1 MLRPFADEDSVY
13 RLLEP
18 VQRAVSVHNIQPWY
32 FRIVADDRI
41 DICARFEDGAEF
53 TMTGNGRLPVSP
65 ALRREL
71 IISCGAAL
79 YNLRLAIRVT
89 GHDLAVWLLPGGSRS
104 LVLASVEIVTG
115 RTKRPTVTEEELYE
129 AIPRRH
135 TNRWPYDNR
144 HPVLPPILVAMQ
156 DAASREGGSLR
167 VVGRRQVRTWLRAAY
182 RADREQRDGQ
192 GCQPDLAQWTNGG
205 DSGVPAAAFGPPGTF
220 GEDHH
225 LSRHLGRRRGYA
237 PIRDFRPCTD
247 PGTEGADEAGGS
259 GGQQDRGKA
268 KTPRFER
275 RPQLMVLSTDSD
287 RPLDWLR
294 AGQSLQRALL
304 TATRYG
310 VSASFLTQ
318 PLELQDARSEQGG
331 PRQSPDSPE
340 SPESPESR
348 GSGAGAQLLK
358 FPDRNPRVPEAA
370 ENGSQPLRG
379 AGRDPGRR
387 RLPWSWPFDEYPQM
401 VLRVGYATHDAV
413 ITARRDPDILD
424 ARSGRQMQRSRPDLG
439 AA

>member
-1 MLRPFADEDSVY
+1 MLNPFATEDSVY

-18 VQRAVSVHNIQPWY
+18 VQRALSVHNTQPWY

-41 DICARFEDGAEF
+41 DICARFGDGAEF
-53 TMTGNGRLPVSP
+53 PMNGKGQLPVSP

-71 IISCGAAL
+71 MISCGAAL
-79 YNLRLAIRVT
+79 YNLRLAVRVT
-89 GHDLAVWLLPGGSRS
+89 GHDLAVWLLPGGSGPM
-104 LVLASVEIVTG
+104 VLASVEIVTG
-115 RTKRPTVTEEELYE
+115 RTKRPTATEQELYE

-144 HPVLPPILVAMQ
+144 RPVLPPILVAMQ
-156 DAASREGGSLR
+156 DAADSEGGCLR
-167 VVGRRQVRTWLRAAY
+167 VVGRRQVRKWLRTAH

-220 GEDHH
+220 GEDHR
-225 LSRHLGRRRGYA
+225 SWRHLGRQRGYA

-247 PGTEGADEAGGS
+247 PGPEEADEAGEP
-259 GGQQDRGKA
+259 GGQEDRGKA
-268 KTPRFER
+268 KPPRFER
-275 RPQLMVLSTDSD
+275 RPQLMVLSTNSD

-294 AGQSLQRALL
+294 AGQALQRALL

-318 PLELQDARSEQGG
+318 PLELHDARSRQGG

-340 SPESPESR
+340 SLESP
-348 GSGAGAQLLK
+348 GSGAGAQLLQ
-358 FPDRNPRVPEAA
+358 FPARNPRVPGAA
-370 ENGSQPLRG
+370 ENGLQPLPG

-413 ITARRDPDILD
+413 ITPRRDPDVID
-424 ARSGRQMQRSRPDLG
+424 VRTGRQMRPPRPDLG

>member
-1 MLRPFADEDSVY
+1 MLKPFANEDSVY

-18 VQRAVSVHNIQPWY
+18 VQRAPSVHNTQPWY

-41 DICARFEDGAEF
+41 DICARFDAGADAACA
-53 TMTGNGRLPVSP
+53 MNGNGRLAVSP

-89 GHDLAVWLLPGGSRS
+89 GHDVAVWLLPGDSGP
-104 LVLASVEIVTG
+104 LVLASVEIVTS
-115 RTKRPTVTEEELYE
+115 RTKRPTATEQELYE

-135 TNRWPYDNR
+135 TNRWPYDDR

-156 DAASREGGSLR
+156 TAAAREGGSLR
-167 VVGRRQVRTWLRAAY
+167 VLGRRQVRTWLRTAH
-182 RADREQRDGQ
+182 RADREQRDDRGR
-192 GCQPDLAQWTNGG
+192 QPDLAQWTNGR

-220 GEDHH
+220 GDDHH
-225 LSRHLGRRRGYA
+225 LWRHLGRRGGYA
-237 PIRDFRPCTD
+237 PIRDFRPRTD
-247 PGTEGADEAGGS
+247 PGTEEADDAGVPGAQD
-259 GGQQDRGKA
+259 DRGKA
-268 KTPRFER
+268 ETPRFER
-275 RPQLMVLSTDSD
+275 RPQLMVLSTDGD

-294 AGQSLQRALL
+294 AGQALQHALL

-318 PLELQDARSEQGG
+318 PLELHDARSRPGG
-331 PRQSPDSPE
+331 PRQSLEGSE
-340 SPESPESR
+340 SPESP
-348 GSGAGAQLLK
+348 GPAAGAQVLP
-358 FPDRNPRVPEAA
+358 FPGRNPGVAEAA
-370 ENGSQPLRG
+370 DGGSQPLPG

-387 RLPWSWPFDEYPQM
+387 RLPWRWPFAEYPQM
-401 VLRVGYATHDAV
+401 VLRVGYQTRDAV
-413 ITARRDPDILD
+413 ITARRAPDIVD
-424 ARSGRQMQRSRPDLG
+424 CRTGRRMQHSRPDLG

>member
-1 MLRPFADEDSVY
+1 MLKPFATEDSVY

-18 VQRAVSVHNIQPWY
+18 VQRAPSVHNTQPWY

-41 DICARFEDGAEF
+41 DICARFGAGADAAF
-53 TMTGNGRLPVSP
+53 AMNGNGRLALSP

-89 GHDLAVWLLPGGSRS
+89 GHDVAVWLLPRDSGP

-115 RTKRPTVTEEELYE
+115 RTKRPTATEQELYE

-156 DAASREGGSLR
+156 TAAATEGGSLR
-167 VVGRRQVRTWLRAAY
+167 VLGRRQVRTWLRTAH
-182 RADREQRDGQ
+182 RADRAQRDDQ

-220 GEDHH
+220 GGDHH
-225 LSRHLGRRRGYA
+225 LWRQLGRRGGDA
-237 PIRDFRPCTD
+237 PIRDFRPRTD
-247 PGTEGADEAGGS
+247 PGPEEGDDAEGPGAPE
-259 GGQQDRGKA
+259 DRGKA
-268 KTPRFER
+268 GTPRFER
-275 RPQLMVLSTDSD
+275 RPQLMVLSTEGD

-294 AGQSLQRALL
+294 AGQALQHALL

-318 PLELQDARSEQGG
+318 PLELHDARSRPGG
-331 PRQSPDSPE
+331 PRQSPDDSE
-340 SPESPESR
+340 SPESP
-348 GSGAGAQLLK
+348 GPAAGAQLLK
-358 FPDRNPRVPEAA
+358 FPVRNSGVPEAA
-370 ENGSQPLRG
+370 DSGSQPLPG

-387 RLPWSWPFDEYPQM
+387 RLPWRSPFAEYPQM
-401 VLRVGYATHDAV
+401 VLRVGYPTRDAA
-413 ITARRDPDILD
+413 ITARRPPDILD
-424 ARSGRQMQRSRPDLG
+424 CRPGRRMQRPDLD